1 MDTDS
6 LFLTSPELVWDFF
19 YQMNSSQIMAMAKV
33 GEIPNVGPYNNK
45 SGLPFYGSTGILA
58 AWSNLVLEKFMS
70 LILRIKIHFFVGINS
85 GVILMNLTRLRH
97 FNLEQLSFEY
107 YVKYKS
113 EIRAGDQDILNA
125 MFHFHSEKLYVLPC
139 HYNYRSSHW

>member
-1 MDTDS
+1 MEVQVSWRLD
-6 LFLTSPELVWDFF
+6 LMF
-19 YQMNSSQIMAMAKV
+19 
-33 GEIPNVGPYNNK
+33 
-45 SGLPFYGSTGILA
+45 
-58 AWSNLVLEKFMS
+58 VLEKFMS
-70 LILRIKIHFFVGINS
+70 LIFLFFLGINS